1 MNLHVSHCV
10 KEARIKRVHNV
21 WFRWDEFQG
30 QAKLVYRNQNQN
42 SSYFSAKR
50 VIDQKAAQGNALGD
64 ESVLYPNL
72 GSG

>member
-1 MNLHVSHCV
+1 MCGSIETNF
-10 KEARIKRVHNV
+10 KDR
-21 WFRWDEFQG
+21 Q
-30 QAKLVYRNQNQN
+30 KLVYRNQNQN
-42 SSYFSAKR
+42 SSYFSVKR